1 MGNQPSQPPGQIPQD
16 RGLPGLP
23 GFAPVPP
30 GRANPDPEPPAPT
43 SSGTPADSG
52 DGGGS
57 GSSAGIRDRIPIKE
71 LRSGPYEAIAR
82 GLLRAAGGLL
92 NSRIQVDEE
101 DKSFIPDDDDDK
113 TIPPPLGRVAARHL
127 PVSGKAEL
135 SELEDIGAA
144 AVGLLA
150 WAAKGLVSMWEARRD
165 KRRVRKAA
173 GQAGAAVYEG
183 GTGDEAGQL

>member
-1 MGNQPSQPPGQIPQD
+1 MGNQTSQPPSQILQD
-16 RGLPGLP
+16 QGLPGLP
-23 GFAPVPP
+23 GFAPLPP
-30 GRANPDPEPPAPT
+30 GRANPDPAAPGSQPAP
-43 SSGTPADSG
+43 AAAED

-57 GSSAGIRDRIPIKE
+57 GSSGGIRDRIPIRG

-92 NSRIQVDEE
+92 NSRIQVDK
-101 DKSFIPDDDDDK
+101 DDASFIPDDDDDK
-113 TIPPPLGRVAARHL
+113 TIPPPLGRIAARHL
-127 PVSGKAEL
+127 PIGGTAEL

-165 KRRVRKAA
+165 ERRVKKAA
-173 GQAGAAVYEG
+173 KEAGAVVYDG
-183 GTGDEAGQL
+183 GTGDEAGRP